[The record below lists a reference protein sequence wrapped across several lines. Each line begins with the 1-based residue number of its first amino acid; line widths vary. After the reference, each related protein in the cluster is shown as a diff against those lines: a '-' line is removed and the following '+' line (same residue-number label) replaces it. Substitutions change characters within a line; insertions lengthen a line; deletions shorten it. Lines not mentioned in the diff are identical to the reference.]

1 MLKILTALKDIPGVV
16 GSFVLAD
23 QGALLCREM
32 PAIYPDAIFPEL
44 ARRLVGMKEA
54 VETQA
59 SPFSDLLLKFDA
71 FWLLNRRASKC
82 TLSILT
88 TQAVNYPAL
97 RMATNVALKQI
108 EERIA
113 SGTVKMD
120 ATAATG
126 TAAVVEEPKARRFFR
141 GQAIG

>member
-32 PAIYPDAIFPEL
+32 PAIYPDELFSEL
-44 ARRLVGMKEA
+44 ARRLVGVKEA

-71 FWLLNRRASKC
+71 FWIVSRRASQC

-88 TQAVNYPAL
+88 TQSVNYPAL
-97 RMATNVALKQI
+97 RMATNVALKRI
-108 EERIA
+108 EEKIA
-113 SGTVKMD
+113 SGEVTL
-120 ATAATG
+120 TAP
-126 TAAVVEEPKARRFFR
+126 AAPAAPEAPKARRYFR
-141 GQAIG
+141 GQAVG